1 MPKAFDCLEGLS
13 VKKWILQ
20 IAGMVNVCG
29 GIEEQFYHLVN
40 ARLVTVA
47 SVLLPVTNS
56 GTPAPINFLYMVDMK

>member
-1 MPKAFDCLEGLS
+1 MA
-13 VKKWILQ
+13 
-20 IAGMVNVCG
+20 NVCG